1 MVGMDYHSLHFS
13 GRTMGEPSG
22 QLNSR
27 WKSSELDTG
36 PITLKQQKS
45 LFKTSK
51 QHVQSVLWTQKYQ
64 PARVGISR
72 PPRF

>member
-1 MVGMDYHSLHFS
+1 MQSKIQVLFHFSFYFNMDDNRMVGMDYHSLHLS

-36 PITLKQQKS
+36 PITLKQEN
-45 LFKTSK
+45 
-51 QHVQSVLWTQKYQ
+51 
-64 PARVGISR
+64 
-72 PPRF
+72 